1 MQKSTETLRFHFL
14 VYMVT
19 LSITYR
25 YVYGRNMNSDFFLD
39 GINRAIIKTD
49 LTKKIY
55 HTLIG
60 RISICL
66 PGLPSNFAGESEI
79 C

>member
-1 MQKSTETLRFHFL
+1 MT
-14 VYMVT
+14 
-19 LSITYR
+19 
-25 YVYGRNMNSDFFLD
+25 FFLD

-49 LTKKIY
+49 ITKKIY

>member
-25 YVYGRNMNSDFFLD
+25 YVYGRNMNSDFFSRRHKQSYYKD
-39 GINRAIIKTD
+39 
-49 LTKKIY
+49 
-55 HTLIG
+55 
-60 RISICL
+60 
-66 PGLPSNFAGESEI
+66 
-79 C
+79 